1 MRSSAKKAR
10 DRKQS
15 HRGKKGAVQID
26 IRSLLSIEN
35 TCPGCRPGERSC
47 CSTYDVCITA
57 AEMERII
64 RYLPDAAEHCPHLRT
79 EGGYE
84 NIFEEEERGFYII
97 DTRED
102 GLCVLAYWVSGRTQ
116 CSLHTIAKARGLA
129 LAAIKPK
136 CCLLW
141 PLRFSEI
148 NELVN
153 VVDEASEFRCNIRK
167 RPGSRVISPS
177 FIESIELV
185 YGKGCGSHVQQAAE
199 QGERTTFLAPRR
211 TWNRKK

>member
-1 MRSSAKKAR
+1 MRSPAKKTK
-10 DRKQS
+10 DRKRS
-15 HRGKKGAVQID
+15 HRGKKGAVQVD

-35 TCPGCRPGERSC
+35 TCPGCSPNEQSC

-64 RYLPDAAEHCPHLRT
+64 RYLPDAAEYCPHLRT
-79 EGGYE
+79 EGGYD
-84 NIFEEEERGFYII
+84 NIFEEEERGFYTL
-97 DTRED
+97 DTHED
-102 GLCVLAYWVSGRTQ
+102 GLCVLAYWVDGRTQ
-116 CSLHTIAKARGLA
+116 CSLHTIAKSRGLA

-148 NELVN
+148 NELLN
-153 VVDEASEFRCNIRK
+153 VVDEAAEFRCNTRK

-177 FIESIELV
+177 FIGSIELV
-185 YGKGCGSHVQQAAE
+185 YGKGCGTQVQLAAE

-211 TWNRKK
+211 NGHRIK